1 MSWLARSIATSLRI
15 DGEDDHPENDVASI
29 TPNNSSPVKGNE
41 EEKRRENGIN
51 NEVQL
56 KELELED
63 EEEERRGVKEDL
75 TELKQTLTRQL
86 WGVASFL
93 APPPD
98 HSVSNLDQSQPSDR
112 SASYCDEREPS
123 DSGIGH
129 DFAEIGGRLR
139 NMSKMASNYFPFG
152 SEENGRE
159 NFRGENLEELE
170 TGEFGGEDGD
180 DDDWELEG
188 AVGITDEV
196 LAFARNIARHPE
208 TWLDFPLDEEEDL
221 DDFDLSDT
229 QREHV
234 LAIERFAP
242 RLAALRI
249 ELCPCHMTE
258 SYFWKVY
265 FVLLHSRLHKH
276 DAEILSTPQVME
288 ARATWIQE
296 LHKQTKPESGW
307 FGSAR
312 VKDDDNVLHE
322 DFECARTFDFSQATI
337 TTTDYETVKHPIDV
351 LLVGSSL
358 KTVVPNYEEDEDDW
372 LNEEDSDLGGYKT
385 IIPVGN
391 EEDFSFS
398 DLEDDASNSI
408 PINSKRVSEDETVK
422 SSGMNTRAEDM
433 DNSLHGC
440 EPYSGRGVEG
450 FYDASCLGSSFCT

>member
-129 DFAEIGGRLR
+129 DFAEIGGR
-139 NMSKMASNYFPFG
+139 
-152 SEENGRE
+152 
-159 NFRGENLEELE
+159 GENLEELE

-234 LAIERFAP
+234 
-242 RLAALRI
+242 
-249 ELCPCHMTE
+249 
-258 SYFWKVY
+258 
-265 FVLLHSRLHKH
+265 
-276 DAEILSTPQVME
+276 
-288 ARATWIQE
+288 
-296 LHKQTKPESGW
+296 
-307 FGSAR
+307 FG
-312 VKDDDNVLHE
+312 
-322 DFECARTFDFSQATI
+322 
-337 TTTDYETVKHPIDV
+337 Y
-351 LLVGSSL
+351 
-358 KTVVPNYEEDEDDW
+358 
-372 LNEEDSDLGGYKT
+372 
-385 IIPVGN
+385 
-391 EEDFSFS
+391 
-398 DLEDDASNSI
+398 
-408 PINSKRVSEDETVK
+408 
-422 SSGMNTRAEDM
+422 
-433 DNSLHGC
+433 
-440 EPYSGRGVEG
+440 
-450 FYDASCLGSSFCT
+450 